1 MKEFI
6 IPFFGLKQ
14 GLHEFNFKIDQTF
27 FDAFESNLIE
37 DPDIDVK
44 FEIEIMSTMLIMTF
58 EAVGTFVAPCD
69 RCGEYLK
76 IPITADERTI
86 VKFGDETYDQTDE
99 IIMLSHNTHEIDISH
114 RIYEMLVLAIPNK
127 RVHPSIE
134 DCDADVLN
142 HDDYK
147 EESEEE
153 EELDPRW
160 DALKKLK

>member
-14 GLHEFNFKIDQTF
+14 GIHEFRFKIDQAF
-27 FDAFESNLIE
+27 FEAFESSLIE

-44 FEIEIMSTMLIMTF
+44 FEIEIMSNMLIMTF
-58 EAVGTFVAPCD
+58 KAAGTFVAPCD
-69 RCGEYLK
+69 RCGEDLK
-76 IPITADERTI
+76 IPITADERVI

-114 RIYEMLVLAIPNK
+114 RIYEMLILGIPNK
-127 RVHPSIE
+127 RVHPSIQ